1 MRITLASLT
10 TIRLEFPY
18 NPDAVAFVK
27 ALPGAEWDKPSKTW
41 AVPLF
46 HLGRIVARYAR
57 IVEIDYDV
65 LAARDDLWRRWV
77 EQYNACGVRFELVGG
92 AVVAL
97 GDGVSPEFQKHVAA
111 RSTLIAPWLGSQ
123 VVSRPVITPLQPSFL
138 EPSQADGLL
147 MRSIKSAAKREEKK
161 AALVERVK
169 VKRWQGKQERLL
181 GEE

>member
-1 MRITLASLT
+1 MKITLAGPT
-10 TIRLEFPY
+10 TIRLAFPY

-27 ALPGAEWDKPSKTW
+27 ALPGSDWDKPSKTW

-57 IVEIDYDV
+57 VVEIDYDV

-77 EQYNACGVRFELVGG
+77 QQHNACGARFELVGG
-92 AVVAL
+92 VVVAQ
-97 GDGVSPEFQKHVAA
+97 GDGVSPEFQKLVAA

-123 VVSRPVITPLQPSFL
+123 VASRPVITPLQPSFI

-147 MRSIKSAAKREEKK
+147 MRSIKSAAEREEAK

-169 VKRWQGKQERLL
+169 TKRWQSK
-181 GEE
+181 

>member
-1 MRITLASLT
+1 MRVTLAGPT
-10 TIRLEFPY
+10 TIRLVFPY
-18 NPDAVAFVK
+18 SPGAVAFVK
-27 ALPGAEWDKPSKTW
+27 ALPGAEWDKEVKAWT
-41 AVPLF
+41 VPLC

-77 EQYNACGVRFELVGG
+77 QQHNACGVRFDLVGG
-92 AVVAL
+92 VVVAQ
-97 GDGVSPEFQKHVAA
+97 GDGVSPEFQKHVVA
-111 RSTLIAPWLGSQ
+111 RSALIAPWLGSQ

-169 VKRWQGKQERLL
+169 AQRWQSKQASLL
-181 GEE
+181 DEE

>member
-1 MRITLASLT
+1 MKITLASPT
-10 TIRLEFPY
+10 AIRLTFPY

-27 ALPGAEWDKPSKTW
+27 ALPGSDWDKPSKTW

-57 IVEIDYDV
+57 TVEIDYDV

-77 EQYNACGVRFELVGG
+77 EQHNACGVCFEMVGSV
-92 AVVAL
+92 VVAL
-97 GDGVSPEFQKHVAA
+97 GAGVSPEFQKYVAT
-111 RSTLIAPWLGSQ
+111 RSALIAPWLGCQ
-123 VVSRPVITPLQPSFL
+123 VASRPVITPLQPSFV

-161 AALVERVK
+161 AALVERAK
-169 VKRWQGKQERLL
+169 AQRWQSKQES
-181 GEE
+181 